1 MKSILILTVSLLSS
15 LVSCKSSF
23 FDGIKRPKL
32 YELLDEEV
40 GDMFITM
47 PDEDVEKLKA
57 AANVGYSVDDTFND
71 NTTMMELMAS
81 EEPDYK
87 ALSEFFKPTVSEDF
101 KTKDASMVFKING
114 EEQKF
119 SKVTFSIGGNS
130 GSGYA
135 KFGYNIKIR
144 NNKKDLYGCT
154 QFRVRG
160 EPNDPS
166 MIRNKLTTDIVNRM
180 GIPTSYAGY
189 V

>member
-1 MKSILILTVSLLSS
+1 MKGILILTVSLLSS

-23 FDGIKRPKL
+23 FDGINRPKL

-57 AANVGYSVDDTFND
+57 AANVGFSVDDNFSNEVS
-71 NTTMMELMAS
+71 MMELMAA
-81 EEPDYK
+81 EEPDYN
-87 ALSEFFKPTVSEDF
+87 AIFELFKPSAIEDF

-160 EPNDPS
+160 DPSDPS

-180 GIPTSYAGY
+180 GIPTSYA
-189 V
+189 

>member
-1 MKSILILTVSLLSS
+1 
-15 LVSCKSSF
+15 
-23 FDGIKRPKL
+23 
-32 YELLDEEV
+32 
-40 GDMFITM
+40 
-47 PDEDVEKLKA
+47 
-57 AANVGYSVDDTFND
+57 
-71 NTTMMELMAS
+71 
-81 EEPDYK
+81 
-87 ALSEFFKPTVSEDF
+87 
-101 KTKDASMVFKING
+101 

-160 EPNDPS
+160 DPSDPS

-189 V
+189 PSWIEREFHEANSTHLYKCASSNNFLNYERGLDSCTNQNDDVTDNSEWTDLLKSLDAANTFEEIDKLLDTDLFIKVMAAEWLLGKWDGFNGK